1 VHAGSDGPSAR
12 GAPAAGG
19 VPPSREVAATL
30 MTAAIEAQTRT
41 ALEVAEETPELLHPK
56 TGLALRALPQSA

>member
-1 VHAGSDGPSAR
+1 
-12 GAPAAGG
+12 
-19 VPPSREVAATL
+19 

-41 ALEVAEETPELLHPK
+41 ALEVAEETPGLLHPK